1 MWSMTAELI
10 SITPE
15 AEKTMLYIARVS
27 SPNQESEDTR
37 LLGYC
42 IRNAHWSVFE
52 HAFMTIEIETS
63 RAISPQIL
71 RHRSFTFSE
80 FSQRYA
86 AVDPAIRYYIDA
98 RRQDTKNR
106 QNSIAD
112 MGETETEW
120 WQLAQDRI
128 WKDAYTVYNSALKQG
143 IAKEVARN
151 VLPAMAPT
159 RIYMSGSIRSWIH
172 YIELRSSNGTQKEHM
187 DIANNC
193 KSIFCKQLP
202 IISKALEWA

>member
-1 MWSMTAELI
+1 
-10 SITPE
+10 
-15 AEKTMLYIARVS
+15 
-27 SPNQESEDTR
+27 
-37 LLGYC
+37 
-42 IRNAHWSVFE
+42 
-52 HAFMTIEIETS
+52 
-63 RAISPQIL
+63 
-71 RHRSFTFSE
+71 
-80 FSQRYA
+80 
-86 AVDPAIRYYIDA
+86 
-98 RRQDTKNR
+98 
-106 QNSIAD
+106 

>member
-106 QNSIAD
+106 QNRCLY
-112 MGETETEW
+112 GL
-120 WQLAQDRI
+120 QF
-128 WKDAYTVYNSALKQG
+128 
-143 IAKEVARN
+143 
-151 VLPAMAPT
+151 
-159 RIYMSGSIRSWIH
+159 
-172 YIELRSSNGTQKEHM
+172 SS
-187 DIANNC
+187 
-193 KSIFCKQLP
+193 
-202 IISKALEWA
+202 